1 MAENEVYPELHS
13 NPVISIIKGV
23 DRDVE
28 RGEDMLMLGYGLVM
42 AAPIFA
48 PIAPPKVLLPLMAL
62 AFIISV
68 CRARGNFHGIKTKLA
83 ASMAQRQTFDFAIL
97 TPLLE
102 VFAEHP
108 KHSLSD
114 GFNPVKN
121 LKRTFKSLLGA
132 LMINPFWM
140 PIFYTLG
147 LQFAEEKHFFI
158 LNQTVIK
165 LEQKTG
171 ILPRKDG

>member
-1 MAENEVYPELHS
+1 MAEPQIYPEADA

-28 RGEDMLMLGYGLVM
+28 RGEDMLMLGYALVLS
-42 AAPIFA
+42 APIFA

-62 AFIISV
+62 AFIVSV
-68 CRARGNFHGIKTKLA
+68 CRARLNFNAIKAKLA
-83 ASMAQRQTFDFAIL
+83 ATMAKRQGFDFAIL
-97 TPLLE
+97 NPLLE

-108 KHSLSD
+108 KFSLSD

-140 PIFYTLG
+140 PIFYALG
-147 LQFAEEKHFFI
+147 LQFAEEKHFYV
-158 LNQTVIK
+158 LNQAVIK

-171 ILPRKDG
+171 LLERRSD